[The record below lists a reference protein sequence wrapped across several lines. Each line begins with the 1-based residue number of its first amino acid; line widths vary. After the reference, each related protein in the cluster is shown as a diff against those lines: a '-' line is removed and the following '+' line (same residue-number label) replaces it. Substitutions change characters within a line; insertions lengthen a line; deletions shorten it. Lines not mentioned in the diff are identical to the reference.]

1 MKPENKVFVARSL
14 DGYIADR
21 NRGLDWLH
29 LIPNPDHKDLG
40 YESFIEEV
48 DAIVLGRQTFETV
61 CSFDMEWPY
70 NKPVFVLSTTLET
83 VSEELMDKV
92 EILKGAPSEVLEK
105 IHHKGYMRL
114 YIDGGLTIQRFLKE
128 DLIDELIITTI
139 PVLLGGGAPLF
150 GELPEALEF
159 EHVQSALYLEALVQ
173 DHYKRVRS

>member
-21 NRGLDWLH
+21 QGGLDWLH

-40 YESFIEEV
+40 YESFIRET
-48 DAIVLGRQTFETV
+48 DAIVMGRQTFETV
-61 CSFDMEWPY
+61 CNFEMEWPY
-70 NKPVFVLSTTLET
+70 TKPVFVLITSLKT
-83 VSEELMDKV
+83 VAEDLKGKV
-92 EILKGAPSEVLEK
+92 EILNGTPAEVLEQ
-105 IHHKGYMRL
+105 IHLKGYMRL

-150 GELPEALEF
+150 GALPEALEF